1 MSGAFAEAVKYLAL
15 DLPKAACKVLWNS
28 KARTDIK
35 DILMSSMD
43 LEMQKF
49 CSSKNPS
56 LLRESNG
63 KELLKFSLEEFDKEL
78 RSRAP
83 LTNDLLDILCTSA
96 RQKKEKR
103 SHDGESSQAKK
114 ISAVRQ
120 TVASMILNCRC
131 PELSALA
138 CRVGLIVRHSGAGR
152 SVSHLPAYLLQL
164 F

>member
-35 DILMSSMD
+35 D

-63 KELLKFSLEEFDKEL
+63 KELLKFSLEEFDK
-78 RSRAP
+78 
-83 LTNDLLDILCTSA
+83 
-96 RQKKEKR
+96 
-103 SHDGESSQAKK
+103 
-114 ISAVRQ
+114 
-120 TVASMILNCRC
+120 
-131 PELSALA
+131 
-138 CRVGLIVRHSGAGR
+138 
-152 SVSHLPAYLLQL
+152 
-164 F
+164 

>member
-1 MSGAFAEAVKYLAL
+1 
-15 DLPKAACKVLWNS
+15 
-28 KARTDIK
+28 
-35 DILMSSMD
+35 MSSMD

-83 LTNDLLDILCTSA
+83 LTNDLLDILCTST

-120 TVASMILNCRC
+120 TVASMILNC

-152 SVSHLPAYLLQL
+152 SVSHLPAYL
-164 F
+164 

>member
-15 DLPKAACKVLWNS
+15 DLPKAACKVLCNS

-83 LTNDLLDILCTSA
+83 LTNDLLDILCTST

-120 TVASMILNCRC
+120 TVASMILNC

-152 SVSHLPAYLLQL
+152 SVSHLPAYL
-164 F
+164 

>member
-63 KELLKFSLEEFDKEL
+63 KELLKFSLEEFDK
-78 RSRAP
+78 
-83 LTNDLLDILCTSA
+83 
-96 RQKKEKR
+96 
-103 SHDGESSQAKK
+103 
-114 ISAVRQ
+114 
-120 TVASMILNCRC
+120 
-131 PELSALA
+131 
-138 CRVGLIVRHSGAGR
+138 
-152 SVSHLPAYLLQL
+152 
-164 F
+164 

>member
-78 RSRAP
+78 RSQAP
-83 LTNDLLDILCTSA
+83 LTNDLLDILCTST

-114 ISAVRQ
+114 IPAVRQ
-120 TVASMILNCRC
+120 TVASMILNC

-152 SVSHLPAYLLQL
+152 SVSH
-164 F
+164 